1 MTFLTRRQLLRRAL
15 LGTAAATLSACL
27 PPAPTST
34 AALVPSAFA
43 PTNNPTRAPDT
54 AYTAARLAARL
65 PRWHGFNLLEKFIVW
80 EDQPFKEWDF
90 DFLAHWGFDFVRL
103 PTDYRIFMPK
113 PDVYNEQGLR
123 ELDQAIAWGQA
134 RGIHVNLC
142 LHRAPGYTVN
152 VENEEILNL
161 FTPGDEGAGARLQ
174 FAGLWR
180 MFAARYRGIPPEQ
193 LSFNLVNEPAE
204 VEGETVRAAL
214 QPAIEDIR
222 AEDANRLIIADGT
235 YWARKPIPELIALGV
250 AQSMHCYDPMG
261 VTHYAVD
268 WIEDA
273 KYWPEPSWPIDYSL
287 NAYLYG
293 ADKPELQS
301 PLVLEGDFSAD
312 ATLSL
317 RVVRVSRLAELQ
329 ILADGAIV
337 FAQRLE
343 TGAGEGEWKS
353 SEWQEQWGIYQA
365 LYDRDYTAYIP
376 AGTRRVELRLGEGD
390 WLTFSQIKIEP
401 YTAKEGP
408 LYARANDARWG
419 ILQQPLTIDE
429 HGALHSAE
437 GAGRWNRQRLWDE
450 SVQPFVDLAARG
462 VGVHVGEFAVGPYTP
477 HTVALAWIS
486 DCLANWRQAGFGWAM
501 WNLRGGM
508 GILDSG
514 RADVQY
520 EDYDGH
526 LLDRKMLDLLLADM
540 QGEGE

>member
-1 MTFLTRRQLLRRAL
+1 MPYFLTRRQLLHRTL
-15 LGTAAATLSACL
+15 LGTAAITLSACL
-27 PPAPTST
+27 PTNPSGT
-34 AALVPSAFA
+34 ASPIL
-43 PTNNPTRAPDT
+43 PTRAPDT

-65 PRWHGFNLLEKFIVW
+65 PRWHGFNLLEKFTVW

-113 PDVYNEQGLR
+113 PGEYNEQGLR

-152 VENEEILNL
+152 VENEDILNL
-161 FTPGDEGAGARLQ
+161 FTPGEQGAEARRQ
-174 FAGLWR
+174 FADLWR

-193 LSFNLVNEPAE
+193 CSFNLVNEPAE

-214 QPAIEDIR
+214 QPAIEAIR

-235 YWARKPIPELIALGV
+235 YWARRPISELIPLGV
-250 AQSMHCYDPMG
+250 AQSMHCYDPMTL
-261 VTHYAVD
+261 THYGVD

-273 KYWPEPSWPIDYSL
+273 KFWPVPSWPMDYSL

-293 ADKPELQS
+293 SDKPELQS
-301 PLVLEGDFSAD
+301 PLVLEGNFSAA
-312 ATLSL
+312 ATLTL
-317 RVVRVSRLAELQ
+317 RVLRVSRLAELR
-329 ILADGAIV
+329 ILADGVVV
-337 FAQRLE
+337 FEHRLKPG
-343 TGAGEGEWKS
+343 TGAGEWRS
-353 SEWQEQWGIYQA
+353 SEWQAEWGIYQA
-365 LYDRDYTAYIP
+365 LYDRDYTANLP
-376 AGTRRVELRLGEGD
+376 TGTRRVEIRLGEGD
-390 WLTFSQIKIEP
+390 WLVF
-401 YTAKEGP
+401 TAITITP
-408 LYARANDARWG
+408 FNDQHASLYLAANDSTWG
-419 ILQQPLTIDE
+419 LLQQPVSIDDQ
-429 HGALHSAE
+429 GTPHSAE
-437 GAGRWNRQRLWDE
+437 GSGRWNRLRLWDE
-450 SVQPFVDLAARG
+450 SVQPYVDLSAQG

-477 HTVALAWIS
+477 HAAALAWMS

-526 LLDRKMLDLLLADM
+526 LLDRKMLDLLIENM
-540 QGEGE
+540 QGEEK